1 MNSVKKPNFSLELE
15 KRPKTSAVQLRFL
28 LNKARPI

>member
-15 KRPKTSAVQLRFL
+15 KRPKTSAVPTKIFI
-28 LNKARPI
+28 K